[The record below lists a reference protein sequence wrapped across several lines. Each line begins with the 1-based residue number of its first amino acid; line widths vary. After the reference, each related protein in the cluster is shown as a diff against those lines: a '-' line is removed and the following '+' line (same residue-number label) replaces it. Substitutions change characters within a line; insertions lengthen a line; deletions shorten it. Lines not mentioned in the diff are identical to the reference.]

1 MSDRSVLV
9 RKFHLEMLSLSYG
22 WSPAAAAAAAAAAQL
37 PLADTVV

>member
-22 WSPAAAAAAAAAAQL
+22 WSPAAAAAAAAAQL